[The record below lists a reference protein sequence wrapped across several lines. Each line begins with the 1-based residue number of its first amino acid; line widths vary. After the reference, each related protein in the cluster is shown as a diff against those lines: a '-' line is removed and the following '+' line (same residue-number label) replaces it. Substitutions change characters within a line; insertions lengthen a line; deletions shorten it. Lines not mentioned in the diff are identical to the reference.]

1 MHRRCCMSNRT
12 PQELA
17 EKIRKE
23 NEPLFE
29 YARVNVQHFF
39 NNPKTTK
46 EDLIRH
52 FTGRL
57 TNERLNLVEV
67 SNSIANLPLGTSAQ
81 DMILLTKQAQDEAVH
96 FKLVNEI
103 LDHIN
108 GSPVDTEALLDQDL
122 NNGIKDKGGYAMDKY
137 DDFGDPLALIA
148 YQIVAEGRASVMW
161 QEMEAMGAVDDY
173 VASRYKKI
181 AKDEAFHAK
190 IGLKRLEE
198 LELTEEEQDRLLQYV
213 DEIRFSM
220 YECQVSNKSFSTE
233 APGSADLVH
242 EAYGF
247 TRDQVSM
254 RPDANYAA

>member
-1 MHRRCCMSNRT
+1 MSNRT
-12 PQELA
+12 TAELI
-17 EKIRKE
+17 EKIRTE

-29 YARVNVQHFF
+29 YARVNVRHFF
-39 NNPKTTK
+39 NNPTTTK

-67 SNSIANLPLGTSAQ
+67 SKSIADLPLSTSPQ

-96 FKLVNEI
+96 FKLVSEI

-108 GSPVDTEALLDQDL
+108 GEKLDTEALLQEDL
-122 NNGIKDKGGYAMDKY
+122 NNGVKDKGAYALDKY
-137 DDFGDPLALIA
+137 DDFGVPLALIA

-161 QEMEAMGAVDDY
+161 QEMDEMGAVDTFVDD
-173 VASRYKKI
+173 RYKKI

-190 IGLKRLEE
+190 IGLKRLAE
-198 LELTEEEQDRLLQYV
+198 LELSESEQDMLLQYV
-213 DEIRFSM
+213 DEIRLSM

-233 APGSADLVH
+233 APGSATLVQ

-247 TRDQVSM
+247 TRDQVVM